1 MTICTTAIDEA
12 IEKKENVSAALCGRA
27 TYNATK
33 IDILMMGL

>member
-12 IEKKENVSAALCGRA
+12 IEKKENVSVALCGKA
-27 TYNATK
+27 TCDAIK